1 MFNDDDDKNKNQDL
15 MKSPVYGL
23 IPSSPTDGLMSS
35 GKDNIKSKWHIYTRD
50 PGNGQIQGPH
60 AGINLEEIGK
70 FFRMETSD
78 IIFES
83 WMWNQRV
90 NNMRFL
96 YNVFKDCPGLD
107 LNSYMRQGIH
117 DGISK
122 INKLQDQ
129 NIGGISVDEYGE
141 EEEDD
146 DQT

>member
-60 AGINLEEIGK
+60 AGINREDFEDNIYKSVYSLV
-70 FFRMETSD
+70 FRQYQLNLDKRILLNTLNQFKDLPGIDVANLVNKAVGHAISD
-78 IIFES
+78 INE
-83 WMWNQRV
+83 
-90 NNMRFL
+90 L
-96 YNVFKDCPGLD
+96 
-107 LNSYMRQGIH
+107 
-117 DGISK
+117 
-122 INKLQDQ
+122 Q
-129 NIGGISVDEYGE
+129 NIQFKRFNENGE
-141 EEEDD
+141 GDD